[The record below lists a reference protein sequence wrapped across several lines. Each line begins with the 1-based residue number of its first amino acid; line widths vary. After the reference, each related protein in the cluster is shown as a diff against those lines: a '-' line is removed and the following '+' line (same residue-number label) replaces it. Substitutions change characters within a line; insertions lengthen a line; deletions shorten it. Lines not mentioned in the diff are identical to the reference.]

1 MIDRSTVASDST
13 WIGLQKGYRHIIQQG
28 GTSCFDP
35 HQLIITTKGSIP
47 ISEIKKGDRVL
58 SCNIL
63 SGKKEY
69 RDVINTFKH
78 PNTKPCLEISLKSGH
93 KIKATEDHK
102 FFFSGRWVMLKNIAI
117 LWYEKNTKLQRL
129 YGVRGRPYLL
139 YGLQKDWT
147 DEKTE
152 ASVGR
157 GWISEDY
164 DKKGR
169 REICNGE
176 SSSSNIVGVC
186 GQNGGWNDRESHRW
200 EQEEQLNPELGILHR
215 IRESDTCLQKRI
227 NKTEERN
234 QEWYGQANNRRGDRN
249 KKSHQELQ
257 EQVLRSQEASGQV
270 RGYRSSNK
278 RYIDGSNVESC
289 DCISLD
295 DIVSIDKISLDFVYD
310 IEVEKNHN
318 FFLDLNKPTLV
329 HNSGKTF
336 GILVALIHFAAS
348 SEKSLI
354 ISVAGQTVPHLKQGA
369 MRDLQAILDSEQIP
383 YLENKTDRIFSIGN
397 SIIEFIAIDKLGK
410 AKGAKRDILFVNE
423 ANEID
428 YSIFKQ
434 LSLRTGKTII
444 IDFNPTHHFWLHDNV
459 VPHLKKGEYI
469 FKRTNYTHNPGVS
482 SEIAKE
488 IESLKE
494 LDEELYK
501 VYGLG
506 YTGKI
511 QGIIFSNVKWVDAMP
526 DYLNNEGYGLD
537 FGFTNDPT
545 AFCRAGIYQGEIYA
559 EELIYER
566 GLTNADLCNMF
577 THLGVHSGFKIVADR
592 EPKSIEEIN
601 QKGFWCE
608 AAEKGPGSVN
618 FGISTLKSYK
628 INIVKSSVN
637 WKREQSRYKWQEK
650 DGKPTN
656 KPVDAYNHLWDA
668 LRYWADGC
676 LNSHT
681 PIMTGYSY

>member
-1 MIDRSTVASDST
+1 MIDRTTVASDST

-28 GTSCFDP
+28 GTS
-35 HQLIITTKGSIP
+35 
-47 ISEIKKGDRVL
+47 
-58 SCNIL
+58 
-63 SGKKEY
+63 
-69 RDVINTFKH
+69 
-78 PNTKPCLEISLKSGH
+78 
-93 KIKATEDHK
+93 
-102 FFFSGRWVMLKNIAI
+102 
-117 LWYEKNTKLQRL
+117 
-129 YGVRGRPYLL
+129 
-139 YGLQKDWT
+139 
-147 DEKTE
+147 
-152 ASVGR
+152 
-157 GWISEDY
+157 
-164 DKKGR
+164 
-169 REICNGE
+169 
-176 SSSSNIVGVC
+176 
-186 GQNGGWNDRESHRW
+186 
-200 EQEEQLNPELGILHR
+200 
-215 IRESDTCLQKRI
+215 
-227 NKTEERN
+227 
-234 QEWYGQANNRRGDRN
+234 
-249 KKSHQELQ
+249 
-257 EQVLRSQEASGQV
+257 
-270 RGYRSSNK
+270 
-278 RYIDGSNVESC
+278 
-289 DCISLD
+289 
-295 DIVSIDKISLDFVYD
+295 
-310 IEVEKNHN
+310 
-318 FFLDLNKPTLV
+318 
-329 HNSGKTF
+329 SGKTF
-336 GILVALIHFAAS
+336 GILVALTHFAAS
-348 SEKSLI
+348 SEGSLI

-369 MRDLQAILDSEQIP
+369 MRDLQAILDSEEIP
-383 YLENKTDRIFSIGN
+383 YQENKTDRIFTIGT

-428 YSIFKQ
+428 YAIFKQ
-434 LSLRTGKTII
+434 LSLRTSKTII

-469 FKRTNYTHNPGVS
+469 FKRTNYTHNPAVS

-511 QGIIFSNVKWVDAMP
+511 QGIIFSNVKWVDEMP

-545 AFCRAGIYQGEIYA
+545 ALCRAGIYNGEIYA

-577 THLGVHSGFKIVADR
+577 THLGIHSGFKIVADR
-592 EPKSIEEIN
+592 ENKSIEEISRN
-601 QKGFWCE
+601 GFWCE
-608 AAEKGPGSVN
+608 GAEKGPGSVN

-628 INIVKSSVN
+628 INIVKTSVN

-681 PIMTGYSY
+681 PIMTGFSY